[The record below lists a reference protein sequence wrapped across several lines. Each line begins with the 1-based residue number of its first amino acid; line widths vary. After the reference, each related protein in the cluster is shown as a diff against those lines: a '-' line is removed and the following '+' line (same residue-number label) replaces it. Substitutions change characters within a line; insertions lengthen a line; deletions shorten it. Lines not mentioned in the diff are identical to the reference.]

1 MFFSN
6 VRPKGKHLV
15 SNTIV
20 GRVDKAEKNVKN
32 FFRVRCFTRL
42 FVGLI
47 QAILA
52 KKQLPNSRKTPWTIQ
67 KTVLQGYLGI
77 FTNLGP

>member
-1 MFFSN
+1 M
-6 VRPKGKHLV
+6 
-15 SNTIV
+15 I
-20 GRVDKAEKNVKN
+20 GRVDKAEKNVKI
-32 FFRVRCFTRL
+32 FFSVRCFTQL

-52 KKQLPNSRKTPWTIQ
+52 KKQLPTKKITPGTLQ

>member
-1 MFFSN
+1 M
-6 VRPKGKHLV
+6 VHKVKKQKKHLY
-15 SNTIV
+15 I

-32 FFRVRCFTRL
+32 FFRVWCFTRL
-42 FVGLI
+42 FIGLI

-52 KKQLPNSRKTPWTIQ
+52 KKQLPKKITPGTLQ